1 MPFLSCYF
9 RSTAVFSDTAAKRAT
24 APRAARISARFRLCS
39 RVHLMCGP
47 LLTGLHLQGPAL
59 AAYDEVF
66 AREPSHTKHIQQDV
80 TPALLAPIK
89 PKVYVD

>member
-1 MPFLSCYF
+1 MPFSQLLLPDCS
-9 RSTAVFSDTAAKRAT
+9 FSDPAAKRAA
-24 APRAARISARFRLCS
+24 APRAVKTSAWCRLCS
-39 RVHLMCGP
+39 RVQFMCCP
-47 LLTGLHLQGPAL
+47 LLTCLHLQGPAL

-89 PKVYVD
+89 PKVYVE

>member
-1 MPFLSCYF
+1 
-9 RSTAVFSDTAAKRAT
+9 
-24 APRAARISARFRLCS
+24 
-39 RVHLMCGP
+39 MCCV
-47 LLTGLHLQGPAL
+47 LLTCVHLQGPAL

-89 PKVYVD
+89 PKVYVE